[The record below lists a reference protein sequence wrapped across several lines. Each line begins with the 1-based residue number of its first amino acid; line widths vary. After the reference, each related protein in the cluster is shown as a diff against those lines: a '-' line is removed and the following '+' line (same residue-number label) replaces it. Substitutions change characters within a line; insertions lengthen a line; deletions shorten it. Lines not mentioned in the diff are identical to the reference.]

1 MAQHSDIARSA
12 IMSSVATPDNSP
24 GLNAHPASSTKD
36 ASLVPPAQYPA
47 GHPANVMPADAH
59 RRNSK
64 DGVGIALSDTPMST
78 APSSPQM

>member
-12 IMSSVATPDNSP
+12 IMSSVATPENSP
-24 GLNAHPASSTKD
+24 GLNAHPAQS
-36 ASLVPPAQYPA
+36 PA
-47 GHPANVMPADAH
+47 GHSANVMPADAN

>member
-12 IMSSVATPDNSP
+12 IMSSAATPENSP
-24 GLNAHPASSTKD
+24 GLNTHPAS
-36 ASLVPPAQYPA
+36 
-47 GHPANVMPADAH
+47 VMPADAN